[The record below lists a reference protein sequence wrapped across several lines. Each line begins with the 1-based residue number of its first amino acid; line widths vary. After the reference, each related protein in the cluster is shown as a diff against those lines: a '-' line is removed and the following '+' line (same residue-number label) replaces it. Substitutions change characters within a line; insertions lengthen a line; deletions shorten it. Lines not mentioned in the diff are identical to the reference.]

1 MDSRDLPPEVREDLR
16 VLIRTEKP
24 KDAGFTD
31 AKEWDALRARI
42 AYRVGEALTAL
53 AITVRLERVEDF
65 IRKKF

>member
-53 AITVRLERVEDF
+53 AIKSERENLEAFLKTR
-65 IRKKF
+65 